1 MTNFYV
7 PETITLADDTS
18 LLELGIVDSTGVL
31 EVTAFLEGEYG
42 IEIADHEIVPANMD
56 SITCDRRVRRDQGR
70 SGGVTRG
77 RHEPPTSRS
86 SFARSAAI
94 AGSRSR

>member
-1 MTNFYV
+1 MTTIETVRHFIVTNFYV
-7 PETITLADDTS
+7 PETITLADDMS

-56 SITCDRRVRRDQGR
+56 SIR
-70 SGGVTRG
+70 SIAAFVDTKA
-77 RHEPPTSRS
+77 
-86 SFARSAAI
+86 ARAA
-94 AGSRSR
+94 